1 MFRPLSFV
9 RSFLG
14 DDRAT
19 AAVAEDR
26 RLQQALDA
34 PTLDPRFVRELHD
47 GERAP
52 GRSIVIGNPVE
63 APEYSVRLPLREV
76 AGSGHG
82 IILGATNS
90 GKTYASIAIA
100 RGVLEAN
107 AAAPDAIG
115 LAVLDHKGD
124 QAELTRAAI
133 ADLLD
138 RLPRAQARALLD
150 RVVVLNPFSEDA
162 LVPMQVLEPEPGLAP
177 EIQAYDTTTVIN
189 RVGGELGVQQEQYVY
204 NACLL
209 GVVNG
214 LSLPELL
221 RLSYD
226 PPALAACAARCPHA
240 DVRAFFAN
248 ERRLSATSLQ
258 GVQARLSRLLRLPSA
273 RLALGARGN
282 VSFHDLLASKILII
296 DVGSP
301 PAGCEDIARFW
312 AGLYTLR
319 LVRGIFARTV
329 AEARR
334 PVACFIDEWQE
345 GLLAG
350 GDIAEHYERVLQM
363 ARSRGV
369 SFWLASQSFAGA
381 SRVSATLP
389 RVVQTNTKVQLWFA
403 SSAEDARMMTA
414 LPVTGRKPRPPSE
427 PWEER
432 RGSPFLSADAERE
445 ALRDSLTTLPARTF
459 LYWNRNRPYRAQFVR
474 TTDLRLPDVDALRP
488 RLKERLRVGV
498 LARPIP
504 ELAREV
510 ETRPPADAP
519 AEPEAVRDLF
529 RPRAPAVAA
538 APAAVLRGPTRQ
550 PRRGR

>member
-9 RSFLG
+9 RGLLG

-19 AAVAEDR
+19 AFAAEER
-26 RLQQALDA
+26 RLKRSLDA
-34 PTLDPRFVRELHD
+34 PTLDPRFVRELRD

-52 GRSIVIGNPVE
+52 GSSIVIGNPVE
-63 APEYSVRLPLREV
+63 APDHSVRLPLREV

-82 IILGATNS
+82 VILGATNS
-90 GKTYASIAIA
+90 GKTYAATAIA
-100 RGVLEAN
+100 RGVLAAN
-107 AAAPDAIG
+107 AADPDSVG
-115 LAVLDHKGD
+115 LMVLDHKGD
-124 QAELTRAAI
+124 QAELARAAI
-133 ADLLD
+133 AELVD
-138 RLPRAQARALLD
+138 RLPRAEARALID

-162 LVPMQVLEPEPGLAP
+162 LVPMQVLEREPGVAP
-177 EIQAYDTTTVIN
+177 EIQAFDATTVIN
-189 RVGGELGVQQEQYVY
+189 RVGGELGVQQEQFVY
-204 NACLL
+204 FACLL
-209 GVVNG
+209 GVTCG
-214 LSLPELL
+214 LSLPEIL
-221 RLSYD
+221 RLTYD
-226 PPALAACAARCPHA
+226 PAALSACA
-240 DVRAFFAN
+240 VRSPSEEVRVFFAN

-282 VSFHDLLASKILII
+282 VSFHELLASRILII

-319 LVRGIFARTV
+319 LARGIFARSV

-369 SFWLASQSFAGA
+369 SFWLTSQSFAGA
-381 SRVSATLP
+381 ARVSATLP

-414 LPVTGRKPRPPSE
+414 LPVTGRRPRPPSE

-432 RGSPFLSADAERE
+432 RGSPFLTLEAERE
-445 ALRDSLTTLPARTF
+445 ELREQLTTLPARTF
-459 LYWNRNRPYRAQFVR
+459 LYWNRNRQYRAQFVR
-474 TTDLRLPDVDALRP
+474 TTDLRLPSVDELRP
-488 RLKERLRVGV
+488 RLAHRLRVGS

-504 ELAREV
+504 ELEREV
-510 ETRPPADAP
+510 AAP
-519 AEPEAVRDLF
+519 RATEVASPEARDQF
-529 RPRAPAVAA
+529 RPRPTPPEAGPALA
-538 APAAVLRGPTRQ
+538 GPTRQ
-550 PRRGR
+550 PRRRR

>member
-9 RSFLG
+9 RSLLG

-19 AAVAEDR
+19 AFAAEER
-26 RLQQALDA
+26 RLKRSLGA
-34 PTLDPRFVRELHD
+34 PSLDPRFVREMQDAAREPH
-47 GERAP
+47 G
-52 GRSIVIGNPVE
+52 SIVLGSAVE
-63 APEYSVRLPLREV
+63 APHPSVRLPLAEV

-90 GKTYASIAIA
+90 GKTYAATAIA
-100 RGVLEAN
+100 CGVLAAN
-107 AAAPDAIG
+107 VADPDSIG
-115 LAVLDHKGD
+115 LMVLDHKGD
-124 QAELTRAAI
+124 QAELARAAI
-133 ADLLD
+133 AELAN
-138 RLPRAQARALLD
+138 RLPRAEARALID
-150 RVVVLNPFSEDA
+150 RVVVLNPFSTEA
-162 LVPMQVLEPEPGLAP
+162 LVPMQVLEREPGVAP

-204 NACLL
+204 NACLM
-209 GVVNG
+209 GVILD
-214 LSLPELL
+214 LSLPEIL
-221 RLSYD
+221 RLTYD
-226 PPALAACAARCPHA
+226 PPAFSACAAGCPRE
-240 DVRAFFAN
+240 DVRMFFAN

-282 VSFHDLLASKILII
+282 VSFQDLLASKILII

-350 GDIAEHYERVLQM
+350 GDVAEHYEKVLQM

-369 SFWLASQSFAGA
+369 SLWLTSQSLAGA
-381 SRVSATLP
+381 ARVSPTLP
-389 RVVQTNTKVQLWFA
+389 RVVQTNTRVQLWFA
-403 SSAEDARMMTA
+403 SSSEDARMMTA
-414 LPVTGRKPRPPSE
+414 LPVTGRRTRPAAE

-432 RGSPFLSADAERE
+432 RGSPFLTPDAERE
-445 ALRDSLTTLPARTF
+445 ELRERLTVLPARTF

-474 TTDLRLPDVDALRP
+474 TTDLQLPNVDDLHP
-488 RLKERLRVGV
+488 RLTYHLRVGA

-504 ELAREV
+504 ELERE
-510 ETRPPADAP
+510 THTP
-519 AEPEAVRDLF
+519 AEFEAVAPVERDLF
-529 RPRAPAVAA
+529 RPRTLPPETPA
-538 APAAVLRGPTRQ
+538 LRGRTRQ

>member
-1 MFRPLSFV
+1 MLSFLAFL
-9 RSFLG
+9 RRILG

-19 AAVAEDR
+19 AFAAEER
-26 RLQQALDA
+26 RLRRSLDA
-34 PTLDPRFVRELHD
+34 PTLDPRFVRELQE
-47 GERAP
+47 GARRP
-52 GRSIVIGNPVE
+52 GASIVLGSPVE
-63 APEYSVRLPLREV
+63 VPNLSVRLPLAEV

-82 IILGATNS
+82 VILGATNS
-90 GKTYASIAIA
+90 GKTYASTAIA

-107 AAAPDAIG
+107 ARNPDAIG
-115 LAVLDHKGD
+115 LLVLDHKGD

-133 ADLLD
+133 ADLVD
-138 RLPRAQARALLD
+138 RLPRAEARGLID

-162 LVPMQVLEPEPGLAP
+162 LVPMQVLQPEPGVAP
-177 EIQAYDTTTVIN
+177 EIQAYDATTVIN

-204 NACLL
+204 FACLL
-209 GVVNG
+209 GVTRG
-214 LSLPELL
+214 LSLPEIQ
-221 RLSYD
+221 RLTYD
-226 PPALAACAARCPHA
+226 PAALASCAAGAPSE

-282 VSFHDLLASKILII
+282 VSFHELLASRIVLI

-319 LVRGIFARTV
+319 LVRGIFARSV

-381 SRVSATLP
+381 ARVSSTLP
-389 RVVQTNTKVQLWFA
+389 RVVQTNTRVQMWFA
-403 SSAEDARMMTA
+403 ASSEDARMMTS
-414 LPVTGRKPRPPSE
+414 LPVTGRRPRPPTE

-432 RGSPFLSADAERE
+432 RGSPFLSPDAERE
-445 ALRDSLTTLPARTF
+445 ELRERLTTLPARTF

-474 TTDLRLPDVDALRP
+474 TTDLHLPDVAGLRP
-488 RLKERLRVGV
+488 RLRQRLRDGV

-504 ELAREV
+504 ELEREV
-510 ETRPPADAP
+510 RHPALPGAAP
-519 AEPEAVRDLF
+519 AETPDLF
-529 RPRAPAVAA
+529 RPRAALPETPALVG
-538 APAAVLRGPTRQ
+538 RTRQ
-550 PRRGR
+550 PRRAR

>member
-1 MFRPLSFV
+1 M
-9 RSFLG
+9 
-14 DDRAT
+14 
-19 AAVAEDR
+19 
-26 RLQQALDA
+26 
-34 PTLDPRFVRELHD
+34 
-47 GERAP
+47 
-52 GRSIVIGNPVE
+52 
-63 APEYSVRLPLREV
+63 
-76 AGSGHG
+76 
-82 IILGATNS
+82 
-90 GKTYASIAIA
+90 
-100 RGVLEAN
+100 
-107 AAAPDAIG
+107 
-115 LAVLDHKGD
+115 
-124 QAELTRAAI
+124 
-133 ADLLD
+133 
-138 RLPRAQARALLD
+138 
-150 RVVVLNPFSEDA
+150 VVLNPFSEDA

-177 EIQAYDTTTVIN
+177 EIQAYDATTVIN

-204 NACLL
+204 YACLM
-209 GVVNG
+209 GVTCG
-214 LSLPELL
+214 ASLPEIL

-226 PPALAACAARCPHA
+226 PAALSACAARSPSA
-240 DVRAFFAN
+240 EVRAFFAN

-282 VSFHDLLASKILII
+282 VSFHDLLASKILLI

-312 AGLYTLR
+312 AGLYTFR

-381 SRVSATLP
+381 ARVSATLP

-414 LPVTGRKPRPPSE
+414 LPVTGRRPRPPSE

-432 RGSPFLSADAERE
+432 RGSPFLTTEAERE
-445 ALRDSLTTLPARTF
+445 ALREQLTTLSARQF

-474 TTDLRLPDVDALRP
+474 TTVLRLPDVDALHP
-488 RLKERLRVGV
+488 RLRERLRVGV
-498 LARPIP
+498 LAKPIQ
-504 ELAREV
+504 ELEREIGEAPGARLPPATTAREV
-510 ETRPPADAP
+510 ENGDEQDER
-519 AEPEAVRDLF
+519 EEE
-529 RPRAPAVAA
+529 PRAPEQLVE
-538 APAAVLRGPTRQ
+538 VRVEDGGYVHTV
-550 PRRGR
+550 GCE

>member
-1 MFRPLSFV
+1 MLRSLSFL
-9 RSFLG
+9 RRLLG
-14 DDRAT
+14 DDRD
-19 AAVAEDR
+19 AAFAAEEGRLR
-26 RLQQALDA
+26 RSLDT
-34 PTLDPRFVRELHD
+34 PSLDPRFMNELRRDVRSQGPSVLL
-47 GERAP
+47 
-52 GRSIVIGNPVE
+52 GNPIE
-63 APEYSVRLPLREV
+63 APELAVRLPLSEI

-82 IILGATNS
+82 VVLGATNS
-90 GKTYASIAIA
+90 GKTYACLAIA
-100 RGVLEAN
+100 RGVLAAN
-107 AAAPDAIG
+107 AADPSSIG
-115 LAVLDHKGD
+115 LVVLDHKGD
-124 QAELTRAAI
+124 MAELTRAAI
-133 ADLLD
+133 AELVD
-138 RLPRAQARALLD
+138 RLPPDEARGLID
-150 RVVVLNPFSEDA
+150 RVVVLNPFSEHA
-162 LVPMQVLEPEPGLAP
+162 LVPMQVLQPEAGLAP
-177 EIQAYDTTTVIN
+177 EIQAYDATTVIN

-204 NACLL
+204 HACLM
-209 GVVNG
+209 GVTCGV
-214 LSLPELL
+214 SLPEIQ
-221 RLSYD
+221 RLSHD
-226 PPALAACAARCPHA
+226 PAALASCAARSSSA
-240 DVRAFFAN
+240 EVRAFFAN

-282 VSFHDLLASKILII
+282 VSFHDLLASRILII

-369 SFWLASQSFAGA
+369 GFWLSSQSFAGA
-381 SRVSATLP
+381 ARVSATLP
-389 RVVQTNTKVQLWFA
+389 RVVQTNTRIQLWFA
-403 SSAEDARMMTA
+403 ASPEDARMMSA
-414 LPVTGRKPRPPSE
+414 LPVTGRRPRPPAE

-432 RGSPFLSADAERE
+432 RGSPFMTPESERE
-445 ALRDSLTTLPARTF
+445 LLREQLTTLPARTF

-474 TTDLRLPDVDALRP
+474 TTPLRLPDLDALRP
-488 RLKERLRVGV
+488 RLRQRLRDGA

-510 ETRPPADAP
+510 DAP
-519 AEPEAVRDLF
+519 APAHPTGEPNQGVF
-529 RPRAPAVAA
+529 RRRTPPTEPPA
-538 APAAVLRGPTRQ
+538 LRGPSRQ

>member
-1 MFRPLSFV
+1 MLSFLAFLRRV
-9 RSFLG
+9 LG

-19 AAVAEDR
+19 AFAAEER
-26 RLQQALDA
+26 RLRRSLDA
-34 PTLDPRFVRELHD
+34 PSLDPRFVRELQE
-47 GERAP
+47 GARRP
-52 GRSIVIGNPVE
+52 GASIVLGNPVE
-63 APEYSVRLPLREV
+63 APNLSVRLPLAEV

-82 IILGATNS
+82 VILGATNS

-107 AAAPDAIG
+107 ARNPDAIG
-115 LAVLDHKGD
+115 LLVLDHKGD

-133 ADLLD
+133 ADLVD
-138 RLPRAQARALLD
+138 RLPRAEARGLID

-162 LVPMQVLEPEPGLAP
+162 LVPMQVLQAEPGVAP
-177 EIQAYDTTTVIN
+177 EIQAYDATTVIN

-204 NACLL
+204 FACLL
-209 GVVNG
+209 GVTRG
-214 LSLPELL
+214 LSLPEIQ
-221 RLSYD
+221 RLTYD
-226 PPALAACAARCPHA
+226 PAALASCAAGSPSE

-282 VSFHDLLASKILII
+282 VSFHELLASRIVLI

-319 LVRGIFARTV
+319 LVRGIFARSV

-381 SRVSATLP
+381 ARVSSTLP
-389 RVVQTNTKVQLWFA
+389 RVVQTNTRVQMWFA
-403 SSAEDARMMTA
+403 SSAEDARMMTS
-414 LPVTGRKPRPPSE
+414 LPVTGRRPRPPTE

-432 RGSPFLSADAERE
+432 RGSPFLSPDTERE
-445 ALRDSLTTLPARTF
+445 ELRERLTTLPARTF

-474 TTDLRLPDVDALRP
+474 TTDLRLPDVAALRP
-488 RLKERLRVGV
+488 RLRQRLRDGV

-504 ELAREV
+504 ELEREAR
-510 ETRPPADAP
+510 RPALPGVAP
-519 AEPEAVRDLF
+519 AETPDLF
-529 RPRAPAVAA
+529 RPRPAFPEAPALVG
-538 APAAVLRGPTRQ
+538 RTRQ
-550 PRRGR
+550 PRRAR

>member
-1 MFRPLSFV
+1 MFRPLSLLRGV
-9 RSFLG
+9 LG

-19 AAVAEDR
+19 AFAAEER
-26 RLQQALDA
+26 RLKRSLDA

-52 GRSIVIGNPVE
+52 GSSIIIGNPVE
-63 APEYSVRLPLREV
+63 APNLSVRLPLAEV

-82 IILGATNS
+82 VILGATNS
-90 GKTYASIAIA
+90 GKTYAATAIA
-100 RGVLEAN
+100 RGVLAAN
-107 AAAPDAIG
+107 AADPDSIG
-115 LAVLDHKGD
+115 LMVLDHKGD
-124 QAELTRAAI
+124 QAELARAAI
-133 ADLLD
+133 AELID
-138 RLPRAQARALLD
+138 RLPRAEARALID
-150 RVVVLNPFSEDA
+150 RVVVLNPFSVAA
-162 LVPMQVLEPEPGLAP
+162 LVPMQVLEREPGVAP
-177 EIQAYDTTTVIN
+177 EIQAYDATTVIN

-204 NACLL
+204 FACLL
-209 GVVNG
+209 GVTCG
-214 LSLPELL
+214 LSLPEIQ
-221 RLSYD
+221 RLTYD
-226 PPALAACAARCPHA
+226 PAALSSCAARSPSEE
-240 DVRAFFAN
+240 VRAFFAN

-282 VSFHDLLASKILII
+282 VSFHELLASRILII

-319 LVRGIFARTV
+319 LVRGIFARSV

-369 SFWLASQSFAGA
+369 SFWLTSQSFAGA
-381 SRVSATLP
+381 ARVSPTLP

-414 LPVTGRKPRPPSE
+414 LPVTGRRPRPPSE

-432 RGSPFLSADAERE
+432 RGSPFLTPDAERE
-445 ALRDSLTTLPARTF
+445 ELRERLTTLPARTF

-474 TTDLRLPDVDALRP
+474 TTNLRLPNVDELRP
-488 RLKERLRVGV
+488 RLAYRLRVGS

-504 ELAREV
+504 ELEREV
-510 ETRPPADAP
+510 GVPAQLEAAP
-519 AEPEAVRDLF
+519 AETRDLF
-529 RPRAPAVAA
+529 RPRAAPLA
-538 APAAVLRGPTRQ
+538 APALAGRTRQ